1 MTWKLDPKPWWIC
14 ATRLPITRLMFKRCI
29 NENSIGMPLWNFM
42 GSDLRSYE
50 NIVQL
55 YTIYAK
61 CCLLK
66 GPWTPINSNGQNQQ
80 LKPEDLTSLNEASR
94 RLPKPSSSRSTWC
107 IYASTVPGFPKQP
120 WSRTNS
126 RSFTLQWIIPM
137 KSNEVMCIQC
147 STNIFPCEWFLISSQ
162 LLSRTILK
170 PEKKEKPYWS

>member
-29 NENSIGMPLWNFM
+29 NEYSIGMPLWNFM

-80 LKPEDLTSLNEASR
+80 LKPEDLTSLNETSR
-94 RLPKPSSSRSTWC
+94 RLPKPSSSRSTRC

-137 KSNEVMCIQC
+137 KSCVSNARL
-147 STNIFPCEWFLISSQ
+147 IFSHVNGFYWFLISSQ